1 MLRAR
6 SFGEESVDSKSCR
19 QHLMQ
24 LAVLATLAASSFTQ
38 DESMKPDPRIT
49 AALQQISAERV
60 RADIEKLVSFRTRL
74 TLSAQDPKS
83 TAEGRGIGA
92 AREWIKN
99 EFEHYSSECGGC
111 LEVKTHTFTEAP
123 ADRIP
128 RPTEITNV
136 YAVLR
141 GQDSASVNRIVL
153 VTGHYDSRNSDTFDI
168 NGDAPGA
175 NDDASGTVV
184 SLECARVLSK
194 LKFSATIIFLAVAG
208 EEQGLNGSHHFA
220 KMADMDREHW
230 QIEAVLNN
238 DVVGGDKNPQQ
249 DSTIVR
255 VFSEG
260 IPAAALEPFRPP
272 ASQKT
277 MVREDV
283 RAIRSIGSESDSDS
297 RQLARYIAEVARTY
311 QSQVKPMLVFRPD
324 RYLRGGDHTSFNQFG
339 FAAVRFTE
347 YREDY
352 HHQHQNVRTE
362 NGIEYG
368 DLPKFVNFDYVAQV
382 ARLNAATLASLA
394 SAPAPPQNARLVTKE
409 LTNDSTL
416 TWTEPPGAAGYEV
429 LWRSTSSP
437 EWENAKPV
445 GNVSHA
451 TLPISKD
458 NVSFAV
464 RSLDADGHRS
474 LAVAPLPER

>member
-1 MLRAR
+1 
-6 SFGEESVDSKSCR
+6 
-19 QHLMQ
+19 
-24 LAVLATLAASSFTQ
+24 
-38 DESMKPDPRIT
+38 
-49 AALQQISAERV
+49 
-60 RADIEKLVSFRTRL
+60 
-74 TLSAQDPKS
+74 
-83 TAEGRGIGA
+83 
-92 AREWIKN
+92 
-99 EFEHYSSECGGC
+99 
-111 LEVKTHTFTEAP
+111 
-123 ADRIP
+123 
-128 RPTEITNV
+128 
-136 YAVLR
+136 
-141 GQDSASVNRIVL
+141 
-153 VTGHYDSRNSDTFDI
+153 
-168 NGDAPGA
+168 
-175 NDDASGTVV
+175 
-184 SLECARVLSK
+184 
-194 LKFSATIIFLAVAG
+194 
-208 EEQGLNGSHHFA
+208 
-220 KMADMDREHW
+220 
-230 QIEAVLNN
+230 
-238 DVVGGDKNPQQ
+238 
-249 DSTIVR
+249 
-255 VFSEG
+255 
-260 IPAAALEPFRPP
+260 
-272 ASQKT
+272 

-283 RAIRSIGSESDSDS
+283 RNIRSIGSESDSDS

-445 GNVSHA
+445 GSVSHA

-458 NVSFAV
+458 NVIFAV